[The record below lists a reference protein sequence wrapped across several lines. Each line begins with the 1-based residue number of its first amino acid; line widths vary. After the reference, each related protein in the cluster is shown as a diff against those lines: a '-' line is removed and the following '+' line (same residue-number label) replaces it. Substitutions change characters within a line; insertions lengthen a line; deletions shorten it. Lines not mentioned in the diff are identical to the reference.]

1 MTIVTKN
8 EYGTEDF
15 YILYDN
21 SWSGA
26 LQTLDDI
33 KNADLEREFME
44 HLEDVFGDEEV
55 DATALNDYI
64 WFERDSIY
72 DSLGLDENG
81 ERVEDDEDAEDQE
94 HGKQMKITESKGKQ
108 CDLLQVVKCE
118 SVRLG
123 DVLEIA

>member
-15 YILYDN
+15 YRLYDN

-33 KNADLEREFME
+33 KDADLEREFME

-81 ERVEDDEDAEDQE
+81 ERIEDDEDAED
-94 HGKQMKITESKGKQ
+94 
-108 CDLLQVVKCE
+108 
-118 SVRLG
+118 
-123 DVLEIA
+123 